1 MKNSKGSGLITA
13 IIVIIIILLIT
24 AIGLFIYKY
33 MILNNQQVNANNEI
47 DNEEINNNLEEPQ
60 TPNLQNNTEVI
71 KPIID
76 PNEDLN
82 NNNEQQLIS
91 KSYYYNQLNSYGK
104 TIYDKLKQ
112 NKSKFITGNYVF
124 DFDNQFNVLLHEE
137 NGEKELG
144 QAFQSAWNALS
155 YDEVDLFY
163 VDISKMT
170 LITQSRGIGGINTYN
185 VSIGPGENTNYL
197 RDEFQTQEQIQK
209 AQAYIKNI
217 IDQIIQQTTQD
228 SDIEKARKV
237 QNWLISTI
245 DYENTDEAKN
255 KHNIYGALHDRK
267 AVCEGY
273 ARSFKYIME
282 KIGVPCILVS
292 GTGTNSEG
300 RTESHAWNYLQ
311 INYNWYAIDVT
322 WNDPVII
329 GIGSLTDEMKY
340 KYFLNGSEE
349 FFRNHKEDGT
359 ISENSMKFTFP
370 TLSTTNYQW
379 R

>member
-1 MKNSKGSGLITA
+1 MKNSKGSGLITKII
-13 IIVIIIILLIT
+13 IIVIIIIVV

-33 MILNNQQVNANNEI
+33 VILDNQQVNNNNEI
-47 DNEEINNNLEEPQ
+47 NNEEVNNTETTQ
-60 TPNLQNNTEVI
+60 TPNIQNNTEVI
-71 KPIID
+71 EPIIN
-76 PNEDLN
+76 PNEELN

-91 KSYYYNQLNSYGK
+91 KNYYYNQLNSYGK
-104 TIYDKLKQ
+104 IIYDKLKQ
-112 NKSKFITGNYVF
+112 NKDKFITGNYVF
-124 DFDNQFNVLLHEE
+124 DFENQFNELLHKE
-137 NGEKELG
+137 NGETELG

-155 YDEVDLFY
+155 YDEADLFY

-197 RDEFQTQEQIQK
+197 RDEFQTQEQIQT

-245 DYENTDEAKN
+245 DYDNSDEAKN
-255 KHNIYGALHDRK
+255 KHDIYGALHDRK

-300 RTESHAWNYLQ
+300 MTESHAWNYIQ
-311 INYNWYAIDVT
+311 INYNWYAVDVT

-329 GIGSLTDEMKY
+329 GTGSLTDEMKY
-340 KYFLNGSEE
+340 KYFLNGSDE
-349 FFRNHKEDGT
+349 FFKNHKEDGI

>member
-1 MKNSKGSGLITA
+1 MKNSKGNGLITV
-13 IIVIIIILLIT
+13 IIVIIIILIIT

-33 MILNNQQVNANNEI
+33 VVLDNQQVNTNS
-47 DNEEINNNLEEPQ
+47 EEINNNLETTQ

-112 NKSKFITGNYVF
+112 NKDKFITGNYVF
-124 DFDNQFNVLLHEE
+124 DFENQFNVLLHEA
-137 NGEKELG
+137 NGEEELG

-197 RDEFQTQEQIQK
+197 KEEFQTQEQIQE

-217 IDQIIQQTTQD
+217 TDQIMQQTTQD
-228 SDIEKARKV
+228 SDVEKARKV

-245 DYENTDEAKN
+245 DYENSNDAKN
-255 KHNIYGALHDRK
+255 KHDIYGALHDRK

-292 GTGTNSEG
+292 GNGTNSEG
-300 RTESHAWNYLQ
+300 KTESHAWNYIQ
-311 INYNWYAIDVT
+311 IDYKWYAIDVT

-329 GIGSLTDEMKY
+329 GTGTLTDEIKY

-349 FFRNHKEDGT
+349 FFKNHKEDGL